1 MATSTDRIKQT
12 KTKVTNSKNQI
23 KHAALVK
30 YFRHGLLPLL
40 DKLSKAVLEEIKKEI
55 SKLLGEYG
63 LRTWSFCAECEVDPK
78 YGFVHIRR
86 DCRQEVIAKIKQQQP
101 FCPNELFVLVVHH
114 LKNLHSNLRD
124 MCAADLI
131 LSVKNG
137 QTSTA
142 FLMSKDFT
150 DREFMDQNLD
160 IVNERMYDEFVT
172 VLESNVKLDL
182 IFKNHCEV
190 LKAFSAKGP
199 YKNVAVIEDLPV
211 LAVVSVIS
219 NCNMS
224 AKYLNMNLKDRHNL
238 LSKVTL
244 SYN

>member
-1 MATSTDRIKQT
+1 MDTSKDRMERT
-12 KTKVTNSKNQI
+12 KTEVTNYKNQI
-23 KHAALVK
+23 KHAALIELL
-30 YFRHGLLPLL
+30 RHGLLQLL
-40 DKLSKAVLEEIKKEI
+40 HVLSKALLEEIEKEI
-55 SKLLGEYG
+55 SNLLDEYG
-63 LRTWSFCAECEVDPK
+63 LRPWSFCAECEVDPK

-86 DCRQEVIAKIKQQQP
+86 VCRQEVIVKIKQEKP

-114 LKNLHSNLRD
+114 LKNLHSNLRG

-182 IFKNHCEV
+182 IFKNPCEV